1 MTSKGKKISP
11 FTPAA
16 TRRALPDAARLLF
29 VHRPVLSTKIG
40 ETQRKP
46 FLCDNVT
53 SVGAVVGTMF
63 RY

>member
-46 FLCDNVT
+46 FLCD
-53 SVGAVVGTMF
+53 
-63 RY
+63 